1 MPIKEKVIEVVS
13 DNRGKIINGLL
24 IVGGAYLAYR
34 FGKKIIGDIN
44 KNAVQAQTDDKP
56 SVRQAMTLRNAMNS
70 SGVSWMMSA
79 DGTDEQLILDTARG
93 ITNLDEVSKNY
104 RDLYQSNL
112 LDDLQRELSAE
123 DYSKFLTL
131 VSSNPSKS
139 TKKGSAPPVTF
150 AKKSQLVVAKKAV
163 TIRTSPDASNHGAFY
178 EVFSSKN
185 ILRTAQPGEF
195 LGYATGNQHFDEVNN
210 VKFIEVGYVVNAEK
224 APVMFKP
231 MNKRKFTYW
240 VSASSNYVDIFDYY
254 KPMFERY
261 PSTLNATPWMKPL
274 DYFDPAPAPKKG
286 DKTVKGIPSNA
297 SKLLT
302 TRLVNVLDEKF
313 QPIAS
318 ADKNTL
324 LGLLIMTMDTGM
336 ERFHK
341 FKTVDNTERWVNAR
355 HIKEIRS

>member
-34 FGKKIIGDIN
+34 FGKKLIADIN
-44 KNAVQAQTDDKP
+44 KNAVQSQTDDKP

-79 DGTDEQLILDTARG
+79 DGTDEALILDTAKS

-131 VSSNPSKS
+131 VSSNPNKS

-150 AKKSQLVVAKKAV
+150 AKKSQLVVAKKPVA
-163 TIRTSPDASNHGAFY
+163 IRTSPDASNHGAFY
-178 EVFSSKN
+178 EVFSDKN
-185 ILRTAQPGEF
+185 IVRTAQPGEF

-210 VKFIEVGYVVNAEK
+210 VKFIEVGYVINGEK
-224 APVMFKP
+224 APMLFKP
-231 MNKRKFTYW
+231 MNKRKYTYW
-240 VSASSNYVDIFDYY
+240 VSASSNYVEIFDYY

-261 PSTLNATPWMKPL
+261 PSTLSATPWMKPL
-274 DYFDPAPAPKKG
+274 DYFDPAPPKK
-286 DKTVKGIPSNA
+286 KEKSVKGISGVS
-297 SKLLT
+297 SKLIT
-302 TRLVNVLDEKF
+302 TSLVQVLNEKF

-318 ADKNTL
+318 ADSNTL
-324 LGLLIMTMDTGM
+324 LGLLIMTMDTGK

-341 FKTVDNTERWVNAR
+341 FRTVDNTERWVNAR
-355 HIKEIRS
+355 YIKEIRS